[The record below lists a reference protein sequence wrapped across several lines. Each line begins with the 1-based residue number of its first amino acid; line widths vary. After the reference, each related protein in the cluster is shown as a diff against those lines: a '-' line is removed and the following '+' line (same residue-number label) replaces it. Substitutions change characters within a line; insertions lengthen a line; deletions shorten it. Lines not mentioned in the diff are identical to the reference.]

1 MIVSLLVDN
10 ILSKILREPEMTITL
25 TQVDFWEL
33 YQDMPVDWVE
43 IPSSNYYEETCK
55 LPELLGE
62 GHSQLIELCDGLGLT
77 IDTWE
82 YQHTFMFDLYERSH
96 EVELYVDIP
105 AHHTQQNSRYKL
117 FGSGIAPQEIEEIP
131 AFGPGIHLSVHIE
144 PNLLKALYADPGG
157 ELPPELRPLIT
168 PNEWQLRLRDR
179 KVPSQM
185 QTIVQQ
191 MINCPYQGL
200 IKQIYLQGKVFELLA
215 IQIELLQF
223 DQGVFPS
230 YRLERATVDGVYQ
243 ARSMLLANL
252 GQPLSILELAQQVGI
267 SDRTLRR
274 GFRQVFGTTV
284 VGYLTD
290 KRLEL
295 AEQMLRQQ
303 THTVEEVAG
312 LTGYSSRSHFAVA
325 FKRKFGITPKACLL
339 GQKSVS

>member
-1 MIVSLLVDN
+1 M
-10 ILSKILREPEMTITL
+10 KMTITL
-25 TQVDFWEL
+25 TQADFWEL
-33 YQDMPVDWVE
+33 DHDTAVDWVE
-43 IPSSNYYEETCK
+43 IPSSNYYEEACK
-55 LPELLGE
+55 LPKLLGK
-62 GHSQLIELCDGLGLT
+62 GHSQLIELCDGLELK
-77 IDTWE
+77 IYIWE
-82 YQHTFMFDLYERSH
+82 YQRAFMFNLHERSH
-96 EVELYVDIP
+96 EVELCFDIP
-105 AHHTQQNSRYKL
+105 AHHAQQNSRYKL

-144 PNLLKALYADPGG
+144 PNLLEALYADPAG
-157 ELPPELRPLIT
+157 ELPPELQPLIT

-179 KVPSQM
+179 KLTSQM
-185 QTIVQQ
+185 QTIIQQ
-191 MINCPYQGL
+191 IVNCPYQGL

-223 DQGVFPS
+223 DQGVFPN
-230 YRLERATVDGVYQ
+230 YRLERATVDRVYQ
-243 ARSMLLANL
+243 ARDMLLANL
-252 GQPLSILELAQQVGI
+252 GQSPSILELAQQVGM

-303 THTVEEVAG
+303 AYTIEEVAN